1 MKTEQI
7 NLAVKEFAKNNK
19 VSVAK
24 VDAFA
29 QQLITAVKPTGM
41 GRKPEQATVI
51 LRDKLKAVAA
61 SGKLPQNFTVNQVI
75 ELIGGNQAD
84 INNALRYFKEKESL
98 FSTVGKQPK
107 KAGERGR
114 SQTIWQLS

>member
-7 NLAVKEFAKNNK
+7 QLAVKEFARTNK

-29 QQLITAVKPTGM
+29 KQLIVAVKPTGM
-41 GRKPEQATVI
+41 GRKPEQSTVVF
-51 LRDKLKAVAA
+51 RKKLKDAVAA
-61 SGKLPQNFTVNQVI
+61 GKIPQQFTVNQVI
-75 ELIGGNQAD
+75 AVIGGSQAD
-84 INNALRYFKEKESL
+84 VNNALRFFKEKESL
-98 FSTVGKQPK
+98 FSVVGKQPK
-107 KAGERGR
+107 QKGERGR